1 MSGLGAEH
9 VWFRALTRDKA
20 EMSVMFSYCFCNLV
34 FRPDKSGWD
43 LVAEEIELG
52 WTCLAIVPG
61 IQSETRICPV
71 FLGTLVC
78 G

>member
-1 MSGLGAEH
+1 MS
-9 VWFRALTRDKA
+9 D
-20 EMSVMFSYCFCNLV
+20 YCFFNPV
-34 FRPDKSGWD
+34 FGPDKSGWD
-43 LVAEEIELG
+43 LIIDELELG
-52 WTCLAIVPG
+52 QTCSEIVSG